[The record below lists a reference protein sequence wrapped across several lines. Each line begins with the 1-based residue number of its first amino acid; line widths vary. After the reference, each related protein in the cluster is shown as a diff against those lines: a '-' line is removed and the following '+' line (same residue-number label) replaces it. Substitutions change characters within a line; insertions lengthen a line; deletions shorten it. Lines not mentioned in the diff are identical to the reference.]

1 MADNRKGGWRVYG
14 KTFRKLFLGGA
25 EQMKGII
32 HKQAQQIMLRE
43 PQNNDII

>member
-1 MADNRKGGWRVYG
+1 MTGKGGGVYG
-14 KTFRKLFLGGA
+14 KTFRKLFSWGA
-25 EQMKGII
+25 GQMKGII